1 MKSPNMETSRI
12 EGFTDAHTQESPITI
27 DSTTD
32 APGLDKEPTPEFND
46 NITEFISHLANEEDK
61 DKMRSFMRSDDK
73 RENDGSPEYYRWIPK
88 QSYQVSTLTDSVP
101 AGWRRYT
108 RWCLIKSQKANG

>member
-1 MKSPNMETSRI
+1 M
-12 EGFTDAHTQESPITI
+12 DAHTQESPITI

-32 APGLDKEPTPEFND
+32 APGLDKEPSPEFND

-61 DKMRSFMRSDDK
+61 VKMRSFMRSDDK
-73 RENDGSPEYYRWIPK
+73 RENDGSPEYYKWMPK
-88 QSYQVSTLTDSVP
+88 HSYRVLTLTDSVP

-108 RWCLIKSQKANG
+108 LWRLIKSQKVNG